1 MRKRRRERS
10 AQLGRWSAT
19 SEKRSEREE
28 LRRAVEKIASAL
40 KTDAILLF
48 GSRARG
54 DYKPWSDYDIL
65 VIADFEEKY
74 LDRIGRILEITK
86 DLAVNVE
93 PHPYTLEEAIEM
105 LKKGNPI
112 IVDAL
117 SEGVVLYAS
126 EKFSKLV
133 GTYRELV
140 ERGLKKTET
149 SVVVPP

>member
-1 MRKRRRERS
+1 M
-10 AQLGRWSAT
+10 
-19 SEKRSEREE
+19 
-28 LRRAVEKIASAL
+28 VEKITSVL
-40 KTDAILLF
+40 KVDAIVLF

-65 VIADFEEKY
+65 VLADFEEKY
-74 LDRIGRILEITK
+74 LDRIGRIFEITK
-86 DLAVNVE
+86 DLTLNIE

-126 EKFSKLV
+126 ERFSRLV
-133 GTYRELV
+133 EVYRELV
-140 ERGLKKTET
+140 KRGLRKTET
-149 SVVVPP
+149 SVIVPQ